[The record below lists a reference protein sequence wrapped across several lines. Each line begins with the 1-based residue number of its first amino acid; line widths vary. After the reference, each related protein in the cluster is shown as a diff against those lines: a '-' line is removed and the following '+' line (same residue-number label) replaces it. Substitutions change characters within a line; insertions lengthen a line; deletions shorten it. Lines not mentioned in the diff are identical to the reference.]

1 MKRYRYISKLMVI
14 LEQKKRQSE
23 SSHHERV
30 DLAIAQGQAALQA
43 VPAVVIGVQ
52 ASADHLS
59 AANEEKTQAA

>member
-1 MKRYRYISKLMVI
+1 MKRYRYISEVI
-14 LEQKKRQSE
+14 LELKKRRSE

-30 DLAIAQGQAALQA
+30 DLVIALGQAALQA
-43 VPAVVIGVQ
+43 VPAALIGVQ